1 MFRQDLVDIVVK
13 LCEICCT
20 FLGTKDLADIGQ
32 LCAQNLRV
40 PGADDDDLYPE
51 GFQLLDGILPGGVA
65 AGEEHFRARCG
76 DRLPVGA
83 VEIAGIRKARKF
95 GEVVLVGGIFL
106 GVGRLVDRHD
116 RVAGADRADNFR
128 LVPKVGINRLDR
140 RLQRD
145 FTPKLVGDRDGL
157 LLRGLGFRD
166 G

>member
-1 MFRQDLVDIVVK
+1 MPAGAGQGSDKIGIVFEIDFLPLHAFQVFRQDLVDIVVK

-116 RVAGADRADNFR
+116 RVAGAIARTIS
-128 LVPKVGINRLDR
+128 VWY
-140 RLQRD
+140 QRS
-145 FTPKLVGDRDGL
+145 G
-157 LLRGLGFRD
+157 
-166 G
+166 